1 MAVVTFDRKDFEG
14 LVGKNLAESD
24 YKNSIPM
31 IGVTTES
38 LSDDSVSFE
47 VFPNRPDML
56 SVEGFARAVK
66 AFLLNKKQA
75 TNRKSLVSYLSNPCG
90 IPQYTSDKV
99 HGSIGVEDSVG
110 GVRPFIACAVV
121 KNVKLNDVVLK
132 SLMQFQEKIH
142 ETFGRKRARIAI
154 GVHDISKMKF
164 PLKYAAYKP
173 GEISFVPLGMKDKLT
188 LGEILKKHPK
198 GVEYAAVL
206 SKAKKYPVI
215 TDAKNQIISFPPI
228 INGELTR
235 VTKDSKN
242 LFIDVTGTSKHY
254 IVKTLS
260 ILCSALADRGATI
273 GGVKIIYEKPEI
285 TPDMSDQKI
294 EVSIDYLNGLLDT
307 DMKEYELK
315 KALSKM
321 GVGFSGGVASVP
333 CYRADV
339 MHQIDVV
346 EDAAIAIGYE
356 NFQPRIP
363 KIPTMAERDP
373 LEEKCSAVREI
384 AVGLGA
390 QEVVSFILTNE
401 DRQFKMMGAAPEEC
415 AAILNP
421 KTEDYTICRKTILPS
436 LLDVLM
442 SNTHN
447 EYPQKIF
454 EVGDCVYL
462 DDGETGAK
470 NVRKLALAIS
480 HRDADINEIKSA
492 LETFMRLYGV
502 GYSLKNSTHPSL
514 IKGRCGD
521 ISVGG
526 KKIGFIGEIAPSVL
540 NNWCLENPVAVFEI
554 AIE

>member
-1 MAVVTFDRKDFEG
+1 MAVVTFDRKDFEK
-14 LVGKNLAESD
+14 LIGKSLKDND

-31 IGVTTES
+31 IGVATES
-38 LSDDSVSFE
+38 LSGDSVSFE

-66 AFLLNKKQA
+66 AFLLGKKQA
-75 TNRKSLVSYLSNPCG
+75 T
-90 IPQYTSDKV
+90 YTSGKT
-99 HGSIGVEDSVG
+99 HGSVEVEDSVN

-121 KNVKLNDVVLK
+121 KGVKLNGAVLK

-142 ETFGRKRARIAI
+142 GTFGRKRARIAI
-154 GVHDISKMKF
+154 GVHDLSKIKF

-173 GEISFVPLGMKDKLT
+173 DEISFVPLGMKDGLT
-188 LGEILKKHPK
+188 LGEILEKHPK
-198 GVEYAAVL
+198 GTEYAAVL
-206 SKAKKYPVI
+206 GGAKKYPVI
-215 TDAKNQIISFPPI
+215 TDSKDQVISFPPI

-235 VTKDSKN
+235 VTEDSKS

-254 IVKTLS
+254 IAKTLS
-260 ILCSALADRGATI
+260 ILCAALIDRGATI
-273 GGVKIIYEKPEI
+273 EGVKIVYDKPET
-285 TPDMSDQKI
+285 TPDMSGQNIK
-294 EVSIDYLNGLLDT
+294 VSLGYLNGLLDT

-315 KALSKM
+315 KTLSKM
-321 GVGFSGGVASVP
+321 GIGFSGGVASVP

-339 MHQIDVV
+339 MHQIDIV

-373 LEEKCSAVREI
+373 LEERCSAIREI

-401 DRQFKMMGAAPEEC
+401 TRQFKMMGAAPEEC

-421 KTEDYTICRKTILPS
+421 KTEDYTICRKNILPS
-436 LLDVLM
+436 LLDVLG

-462 DDGETGAK
+462 GGSETGAK
-470 NVRKLALAIS
+470 NVRKLAFATS
-480 HRDADINEIKSA
+480 HRDADINEIKSV
-492 LETFMRLYGV
+492 LEAFMRLYGAE
-502 GYSLKNSTHPSL
+502 YSLKNSTHPSL

-521 ISVGG
+521 ILVGG
-526 KKIGFIGEIAPSVL
+526 KKIGFIGEVDPPVL
-540 NNWCLENPVAVFEI
+540 NNWNLENPVAVFEI

>member
-1 MAVVTFDRKDFEG
+1 MAVVTFGRKDFEG
-14 LVGKNLAESD
+14 LVGKSLKDGD

-66 AFLLNKKQA
+66 AFIRNKKQV
-75 TNRKSLVSYLSNPCG
+75 T
-90 IPQYTSDKV
+90 YTSGKV
-99 HGSIGVEDSVG
+99 YGSVEVEDSVN

-121 KNVKLNDVVLK
+121 KNVKLNDTVLK

-154 GVHDISKMKF
+154 GVHDISKIEF
-164 PLKYAAYKP
+164 PLRYAAYKP
-173 GEISFVPLGMKDKLT
+173 DEISFVPLGMKDGLT

-198 GVEYAAVL
+198 GVEYAVVL
-206 SKAKKYPVI
+206 SNARKYPVI
-215 TDAKNQIISFPPI
+215 TDNKNQVISFPPI

-254 IVKTLS
+254 IAKTLS
-260 ILCSALADRGATI
+260 ILCAALIDRGATI
-273 GGVKIIYEKPEI
+273 EGVKIIYDRPET

-294 EVSIDYLNGLLDT
+294 KISLGYLNGLLDT

-315 KALSKM
+315 KTLSKM
-321 GVGFSGGVASVP
+321 GIGFLSGSALVP

-339 MHQIDVV
+339 MHQIDIV
-346 EDAAIAIGYE
+346 EDAAIAIGYG
-356 NFQPRIP
+356 NFQPRVP

-373 LEEKCSAVREI
+373 LEERCSAIREI

-401 DRQFKMMGAAPEEC
+401 NRQFKMMGVAPEEC

-421 KTEDYTICRKTILPS
+421 KTEDYTVCRKSILPS
-436 LLDVLM
+436 LLDVLR

-454 EVGDCVYL
+454 EVGDCVYVGG
-462 DDGETGAK
+462 GETGAE
-470 NVRKLALAIS
+470 NVRKFAFAAS
-480 HRDADINEIKSA
+480 HRDADINEIKSV

-521 ISVGG
+521 ILVDG
-526 KKIGFIGEIAPSVL
+526 KKIGFIGEIDPPVL
-540 NNWCLENPVAVFEI
+540 SNWGLKKPVAVFEMTI
-554 AIE
+554 G